1 MCPPD
6 SPGKYSLGAV
16 SSTPMKDVDPSFDF
30 VPKQETFPGLSNT
43 RHEFRWEQINEDEK
57 CISSGSQGTML
68 YQSTYL
74 NADTTLE
81 RHVSINIGMA
91 LG

>member
-1 MCPPD
+1 
-6 SPGKYSLGAV
+6 LGAV